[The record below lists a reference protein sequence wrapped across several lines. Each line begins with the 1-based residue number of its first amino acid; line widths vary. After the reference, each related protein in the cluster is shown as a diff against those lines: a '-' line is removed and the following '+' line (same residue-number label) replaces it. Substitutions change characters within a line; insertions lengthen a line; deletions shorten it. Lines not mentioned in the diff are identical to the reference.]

1 MPEGTTLYSP
11 RIFRRRDRRANGTIV
26 NYRNKT
32 PLHRL
37 PVFRVL
43 RAQSLVMLLA
53 ALIGTLLFDWL
64 SGYSMLLGGLI
75 ALLANVYFAF
85 KAFRYFGARS
95 AQAIVQSFW
104 AGEMGKL
111 ILTAA
116 LFALVFVAVKPLQPL
131 ALFTGYLLVLGTG
144 ASALL
149 LLKNNPKH

>member
-1 MPEGTTLYSP
+1 M
-11 RIFRRRDRRANGTIV
+11 

-32 PLHRL
+32 PLYRL

-43 RAQSLVMLLA
+43 WAQCLVMLVA
-53 ALIGTLLFDWL
+53 ALCGTVIFDRL
-64 SGYSMLLGGLI
+64 AGFSMLLGGLI

-95 AQAIVQSFW
+95 VQAIVQSFW

>member
-1 MPEGTTLYSP
+1 M
-11 RIFRRRDRRANGTIV
+11 

-53 ALIGTLLFDWL
+53 TLVGAGLFGWTVA
-64 SGYSMLLGGLI
+64 YSVLLGGAI

-95 AQAIVQSFW
+95 ARAIVQSFW

-116 LFALVFVAVKPLQPL
+116 LFALVFAAVKPLQPL

-149 LLKNNPKH
+149 LLKDNPKH

>member
-1 MPEGTTLYSP
+1 M
-11 RIFRRRDRRANGTIV
+11 
-26 NYRNKT
+26 NYRNKK

-43 RAQSLVMLLA
+43 RVQALMTLLA
-53 ALIGTLLFDWL
+53 TLAGLAAFDWPT
-64 SGYSMLLGGLI
+64 GYSILLGGLI

-95 AQAIVQSFW
+95 ARAIVQSFW

-131 ALFTGYLLVLGTG
+131 ALFAGYVLVLGTG

-149 LLKNNPKH
+149 LLRNNPKH

>member
-1 MPEGTTLYSP
+1 M
-11 RIFRRRDRRANGTIV
+11 

-32 PLHRL
+32 PLYRL

-43 RAQSLVMLLA
+43 RTQFLVMLVA
-53 ALIGTLLFDWL
+53 AFCGAVLFDRIT
-64 SGYSMLLGGLI
+64 GFSMLLGGLI

-95 AQAIVQSFW
+95 ARAIVQSFW